1 MVFKWVRIFHQST
14 FRSVLVCFHVLT
26 VLAYTWLFTQ
36 IVQESGNRFWVGTL
50 LQFRSMSMLFWFVHA
65 PMNAAFPWLSAPKVS
80 GKLWGKKRLPQISA
94 LLGSFNWKRI
104 VKREWGPSLDQRF
117 GAPKEIQENS
127 QNQSYMVTI
136 IISLYLLMG
145 RSYDPMKKPG
155 VFYRVAFLVFPLW
168 RFRGPNPRFLYSKHP
183 FWDANGRYTSQ
194 SPNGDIMDSPR
205 KCVKF
210 WLQKKKSGSFSNNNN
225 KQPVKTR
232 NGKIY
237 F

>member
-1 MVFKWVRIFHQST
+1 M
-14 FRSVLVCFHVLT
+14 
-26 VLAYTWLFTQ
+26 YWLFWRTPGFSLKLYKN
-36 IVQESGNRFWVGTL
+36 QETGSGLVL

-168 RFRGPNPRFLYSKHP
+168 RFQSKVSILK
-183 FWDANGRYTSQ
+183 TSIL
-194 SPNGDIMDSPR
+194 G
-205 KCVKF
+205 CE
-210 WLQKKKSGSFSNNNN
+210 W
-225 KQPVKTR
+225 
-232 NGKIY
+232 KIHLPEP
-237 F
+237 